1 MTAPPLEPVPAE
13 RVAAEEAV
21 AEDAVP
27 EDAVI
32 EVVAAPDFLKR
43 KIVKGA
49 GCDRETV
56 ARRAAEALGT
66 LKCEYLE
73 RARADLTKLDQAIAE
88 AGTADGEARR
98 EALEEAY
105 RIAHTLKGQGAT
117 FGYDLMTGIAASLCG
132 YLHSTEDLVGVQHR
146 VVEIHAEAMRLVV
159 GDALVGDGG
168 AAGQALLQG
177 LTAMVAKTAR
187 P

>member
-1 MTAPPLEPVPAE
+1 MTAKPLEPAPAE
-13 RVAAEEAV
+13 DEAPEEAV
-21 AEDAVP
+21 AEDS
-27 EDAVI
+27 VI
-32 EVVAAPDFLKR
+32 EFVAAPDFLKN

-49 GCDRETV
+49 GRDRETV

-66 LKCEYLE
+66 LKCAYLE
-73 RARADLTKLDQAIAE
+73 RAQADLNQLDQAIAQ
-88 AGTADGEARR
+88 AGATDGEARR
-98 EALEEAY
+98 RALEEAY
-105 RIAHTLKGQGAT
+105 SLAHTLKGQGAT

-132 YLHSTEDLVGVQHR
+132 YLHSTDDLVGVQHR

-168 AAGQALLQG
+168 TAGQALLKG